1 MAFVSC
7 NNLTVGYEGRF
18 ILKNLSFEVEKG
30 DYLCIIGSNGSG
42 KSTLMKTILSLIKPY
57 SGSIVFDEGL
67 SPNDVGYL
75 PQQTIVQKD
84 FPSSVYEI
92 VISGCLNK
100 MGNRPFYN
108 KKEKDLA
115 LKNMEKLSILDLKSK
130 NFKDLSG
137 GQKQRVLLSRALCAS
152 EKLLLLDEPVA
163 GLDPK
168 ITQQLYSLVA
178 DLNKNYGLTIIMI
191 THDLGE
197 SLKFCNKVLKIGD
210 SYFFGTKEEYL
221 AKTE

>member
-1 MAFVSC
+1 
-7 NNLTVGYEGRF
+7 
-18 ILKNLSFEVEKG
+18 
-30 DYLCIIGSNGSG
+30 
-42 KSTLMKTILSLIKPY
+42 
-57 SGSIVFDEGL
+57 
-67 SPNDVGYL
+67 
-75 PQQTIVQKD
+75 
-84 FPSSVYEI
+84 
-92 VISGCLNK
+92 

-221 AKTE
+221 AKAE

>member
-1 MAFVSC
+1 
-7 NNLTVGYEGRF
+7 
-18 ILKNLSFEVEKG
+18 
-30 DYLCIIGSNGSG
+30 
-42 KSTLMKTILSLIKPY
+42 
-57 SGSIVFDEGL
+57 
-67 SPNDVGYL
+67 
-75 PQQTIVQKD
+75 
-84 FPSSVYEI
+84 
-92 VISGCLNK
+92 
-100 MGNRPFYN
+100 
-108 KKEKDLA
+108 
-115 LKNMEKLSILDLKSK
+115 MEKLSILDLKSK

-221 AKTE
+221 AKAE

>member
-57 SGSIVFDEGL
+57 SGSIVFGEGL

-84 FPSSVYEI
+84 FPSSAYEI

-221 AKTE
+221 TKAE